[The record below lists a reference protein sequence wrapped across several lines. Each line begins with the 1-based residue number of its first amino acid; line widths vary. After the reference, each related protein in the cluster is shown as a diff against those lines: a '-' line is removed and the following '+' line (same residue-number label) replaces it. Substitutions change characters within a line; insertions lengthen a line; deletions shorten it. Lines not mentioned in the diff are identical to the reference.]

1 MGKMTIL
8 VNTLVLNSFLWAL
21 SLAAGYVESGVAS
34 GGTGPRFE
42 PQVAMA
48 CASRAQYHA
57 QYMTDT
63 GRWITDSNSKVTC
76 LKDKVDILHY
86 CKQVYPDRDITNIV
100 ESSHYYKVP
109 NFCRVGHSKCK
120 ASAWVKPFRCLEGSF
135 QSDALLVPEGCL
147 FDHIHNQSRCWEF
160 DRWNTTADHACTAR
174 RMTLKSFAMLL
185 PCGIDVFS
193 GVEFVC
199 CPKNYKGSSKS
210 YKADSKNYDSK
221 NYKAGHGSTQ
231 SMELE
236 EPRALPELDQRL
248 VQGSQSGSTAAPKEA
263 TTTASQELN
272 TRDEYFSRFD
282 PHEEHDA
289 FRRAEQRLEER
300 HREKVS
306 KIMKEWSDLEERYQ
320 ELRAKDPRGAEEFK
334 QRMTQ
339 RFQQTV
345 EAVEAENEAEK
356 HQLTALHQQRIVAH
370 INEMKRE
377 AMTCYTRALAE
388 KQTNTHKVQKCL
400 QKLLRSLNK
409 DRHHTVSHYKH
420 LLNSDY
426 EAADRERDA
435 TLQHLNDLERM
446 VNQSLTM
453 LARHPDLNA
462 KIGRLMRE
470 YAAALRS
477 KDTTPPELSTR
488 PPKMHL
494 KDMSVNELDL
504 AKNEMHKN
512 SMVNEEDSVNRSS
525 QEFDADDDEQ
535 NDDANEEDEDIED
548 DVDEDD
554 IDDEDDELPEND
566 DLDDLPE
573 SSSMAHISQEED
585 SQEMESSMTPQSE
598 SSVGLEPAAV
608 DSGLGAASSSPASA
622 APEPVLMHNHHD
634 TVQVAHAQ
642 KHHLSISPSGYSV
655 TRESSGRESR
665 GVYFT
670 LAFAGV
676 ALMIAMVVGIVV
688 LRRRN
693 ISNPQNQGFMEVDQA
708 ITPEERHVA
717 NMQVNG
723 YENPTYKYFEEK

>member
-1 MGKMTIL
+1 MGKMTVL
-8 VNTLVLNSFLWAL
+8 VNTLVLNTFLWAS
-21 SLAAGYVESGVAS
+21 SLAAGYVESGVAT
-34 GGTGPRFE
+34 GGAGPRFE

-63 GRWITDSNSKVTC
+63 GRWITDTNSKVTC

-160 DRWNTTADHACTAR
+160 DRWNTTADHACQAR

-199 CPKNYKGSSKS
+199 CPKNYKGPSKA
-210 YKADSKNYDSK
+210 YKADSKNY
-221 NYKAGHGSTQ
+221 KAGRGSSQ

-236 EPRALPELDQRL
+236 EPRALPELDHRL
-248 VQGSQSGSTAAPKEA
+248 VKDTQSGSTAAPKESTS
-263 TTTASQELN
+263 TTTSQEVN

-320 ELRAKDPRGAEEFK
+320 ELRASDPRGAEEFK

-488 PPKMHL
+488 PPKMHP
-494 KDMSVNELDL
+494 KDLNANELDL
-504 AKNEMHKN
+504 GKDEMEKE
-512 SMVNEEDSVNRSS
+512 SMDDDDDDSVNNSS
-525 QEFDADDDEQ
+525 QELDDDHDDK
-535 NDDANEEDEDIED
+535 NDDDNEEDEDVDE
-548 DVDEDD
+548 DEDD
-554 IDDEDDELPEND
+554 IDDDDDDELPEND
-566 DLDDLPE
+566 DLEDLPE
-573 SSSMAHISQEED
+573 SSSMAHANQEDD
-585 SQEMESSMTPQSE
+585 SQEVESSMAPMSD
-598 SSVGLEPAAV
+598 SSVGLEPESI
-608 DSGLGAASSSPASA
+608 DSNTFGASSSPASA
-622 APEPVLMHNHHD
+622 AEPVLMHNHHD

-655 TRESSGRESR
+655 TREGSGRESR

-693 ISNPQNQGFMEVDQA
+693 STNPQNQGFMEVDQA

>member
-1 MGKMTIL
+1 MTIL
-8 VNTLVLNSFLWAL
+8 VNTLVLNSLLWAS

-63 GRWITDSNSKVTC
+63 GRWITDTNSKVTC

-160 DRWNTTADHACTAR
+160 DRWNTTADHACQAR

-199 CPKNYKGSSKS
+199 CPKNYKG
-210 YKADSKNYDSK
+210 
-221 NYKAGHGSTQ
+221 HGSTQ

-236 EPRALPELDQRL
+236 EPRALPELDHRL
-248 VQGSQSGSTAAPKEA
+248 VQGSQSGSTAAPKEV
-263 TTTASQELN
+263 TTTSSQEVN

-462 KIGRLMRE
+462 KISRLMRE

-494 KDMSVNELDL
+494 KDITVNELDL
-504 AKNEMHKN
+504 VKDEMDKD
-512 SMVNEEDSVNRSS
+512 SMDEEDSVNRS
-525 QEFDADDDEQ
+525 QELDDD
-535 NDDANEEDEDIED
+535 NDAADEDEDVEDDEEDEDDMDQD
-548 DVDEDD
+548 DD
-554 IDDEDDELPEND
+554 DDELPEND

-573 SSSMAHISQEED
+573 SSSMAHVSQEDD
-585 SQEMESSMTPQSE
+585 SQDIESSVAPMSD
-598 SSVGLEPAAV
+598 SSVGLEQAAV
-608 DSGLGAASSSPASA
+608 DSSSIGASSSPASA
-622 APEPVLMHNHHD
+622 PEPVLMQNHHD

-693 ISNPQNQGFMEVDQA
+693 STNPQNQGFMEVDQA

>member
-1 MGKMTIL
+1 MRLLLLFSTLLCTIFA
-8 VNTLVLNSFLWAL
+8 S
-21 SLAAGYVESGVAS
+21 SHAAGYVESGVSA
-34 GGTGPRFE
+34 GETGPRFE
-42 PQVAMA
+42 PQVAMM
-48 CASRAQYHA
+48 CVGRSQYHA
-57 QYMTDT
+57 QYMTET
-63 GRWITDSNSKVTC
+63 GRWVTDENSKVTC
-76 LKDKVDILHY
+76 LKDKVDILRY
-86 CKQVYPDRDITNIV
+86 CKQVYPERDITNIV

-109 NFCRVGHSKCK
+109 NFCRVGHAKCK
-120 ASAWVKPFRCLEGSF
+120 ASAWVKPYRCLEGSF

-160 DRWNTTADHACTAR
+160 DRWNTTADRACGAR

-199 CPKNYKGSSKS
+199 CPKNYKGHG
-210 YKADSKNYDSK
+210 KAHPMEVEEPVALPQMDHR
-221 NYKAGHGSTQ
+221 AHQ
-231 SMELE
+231 SM
-236 EPRALPELDQRL
+236 
-248 VQGSQSGSTAAPKEA
+248 STTPSPKMS
-263 TTTASQELN
+263 TTTASQEVG

-320 ELRAKDPRGAEEFK
+320 DLRAKDPHGAEEFK
-334 QRMTQ
+334 HRMTQ

-345 EAVEAENEAEK
+345 EAVEAENEAER

-388 KQTNTHKVQKCL
+388 KQPNTHKVQKCL
-400 QKLLRSLNK
+400 QKLLRALNK

-435 TLQHLNDLERM
+435 TLQHLSDLERM
-446 VNQSLTM
+446 VNQSLNM
-453 LARHPDLNA
+453 LSRHPDLNA

-470 YAAALRS
+470 YSAALRS
-477 KDTTPPELSTR
+477 KDSTPPELSTHS
-488 PPKMHL
+488 PVPL
-494 KDMSVNELDL
+494 SSVTKPEGDVSLENNNDSTEG
-504 AKNEMHKN
+504 E
-512 SMVNEEDSVNRSS
+512 VNNDDDDSDQTREV
-525 QEFDADDDEQ
+525 DDDDDDDE
-535 NDDANEEDEDIED
+535 EESESGSDETFVEHAE
-548 DVDEDD
+548 VNGMTQTSHAEAL
-554 IDDEDDELPEND
+554 E
-566 DLDDLPE
+566 
-573 SSSMAHISQEED
+573 SQEEEEAV
-585 SQEMESSMTPQSE
+585 SQDPVE
-598 SSVGLEPAAV
+598 V
-608 DSGLGAASSSPASA
+608 DTLTVDGVMRGASPVPNVSTQ
-622 APEPVLMHNHHD
+622 PEPLLLHHD
-634 TVQVAHAQ
+634 DDVQVAHAQ
-642 KHHLSISPSGYSV
+642 HHQISHSQASYSV
-655 TRESSGRESR
+655 TRESSGSESR

-670 LAFAGV
+670 VAFAGV
-676 ALMIAMVVGIVV
+676 ALMMAMVVGIVV

-693 ISNPQNQGFMEVDQA
+693 STNPHNQGFMEVDQA

>member
-1 MGKMTIL
+1 MTVL
-8 VNTLVLNSFLWAL
+8 VNTLVLNTFLWAS
-21 SLAAGYVESGVAS
+21 SLAAGYVESGVAT
-34 GGTGPRFE
+34 GGAGPRFE

-63 GRWITDSNSKVTC
+63 GRWITDTNSKVTC

-86 CKQVYPDRDITNIV
+86 CKQVYPERDITNIV

-160 DRWNTTADHACTAR
+160 DRWNTTADHACQAR

-199 CPKNYKGSSKS
+199 CPKNYKGPSKA
-210 YKADSKNYDSK
+210 YKADSKNY
-221 NYKAGHGSTQ
+221 KAGRGSSQ
-231 SMELE
+231 SMEIE
-236 EPRALPELDQRL
+236 EPRALPELDHRL
-248 VQGSQSGSTAAPKEA
+248 VKDSQSGSTAAPKEA
-263 TTTASQELN
+263 TTTTTSAEVN

-320 ELRAKDPRGAEEFK
+320 ELRASDPRGAEEFK

-488 PPKMHL
+488 PPKVHP
-494 KDMSVNELDL
+494 KDLSANELDL
-504 AKNEMHKN
+504 DRDDMDKD
-512 SMVNEEDSVNRSS
+512 SMDDEEDSVSSRSS
-525 QEFDADDDEQ
+525 QELDDDH
-535 NDDANEEDEDIED
+535 DDDKDIEDNEEDEDVED
-548 DVDEDD
+548 DEDEDD
-554 IDDEDDELPEND
+554 MDDDDDDDEELPEND
-566 DLDDLPE
+566 DLEDLPE
-573 SSSMAHISQEED
+573 SSSMAHVNQEED
-585 SQEMESSMTPQSE
+585 SQEVESSMAPMSD
-598 SSVGLEPAAV
+598 SSVGLEPEAV
-608 DSGLGAASSSPASA
+608 DSAAFGASSSPASA
-622 APEPVLMHNHHD
+622 PEQPVLMHNHHD

-693 ISNPQNQGFMEVDQA
+693 STNPQNQGFMEVDQA

>member
-1 MGKMTIL
+1 MRLILLFSVLCMTL
-8 VNTLVLNSFLWAL
+8 LAS
-21 SLAAGYVESGVAS
+21 SGAAGYVEGGVAT
-34 GGTGPRFE
+34 GEAGPRFE
-42 PQVAMA
+42 PQVAMV
-48 CASRAQYHA
+48 CVGRSQYHA
-57 QYMTDT
+57 QYMTEN
-63 GRWITDSNSKVTC
+63 GRWVTDSNSKVTC
-76 LKDKVDILHY
+76 LKDKVDILRY

-109 NFCRVGHSKCK
+109 NFCRVGHAKCK
-120 ASAWVKPFRCLEGSF
+120 ASAWVKPYRCLEGSF

-160 DRWNTTADHACTAR
+160 DRWNTTADRACGAR

-199 CPKNYKGSSKS
+199 CPKNYKGHG
-210 YKADSKNYDSK
+210 KARP
-221 NYKAGHGSTQ
+221 
-231 SMELE
+231 MEVE
-236 EPRALPELDQRL
+236 EPVALPQMDHRAR
-248 VQGSQSGSTAAPKEA
+248 QSESTTPIPKVS
-263 TTTASQELN
+263 TTTASQEVG

-320 ELRAKDPRGAEEFK
+320 DLHVKDPRGAEEFK
-334 QRMTQ
+334 HRMTQ

-345 EAVEAENEAEK
+345 EAVEAENEAER

-388 KQTNTHKVQKCL
+388 KQPNTHKVQKCL
-400 QKLLRSLNK
+400 QKLLRALNK

-435 TLQHLNDLERM
+435 TLQHLGDLERM
-446 VNQSLTM
+446 VNQSLNM
-453 LARHPDLNA
+453 LTRHADLNA

-470 YAAALRS
+470 YSAALRS
-477 KDTTPPELSTR
+477 KDSTPPELSTLA
-488 PPKMHL
+488 PL
-494 KDMSVNELDL
+494 SLSSVTKAEEANLDNT
-504 AKNEMHKN
+504 KG
-512 SMVNEEDSVNRSS
+512 SV
-525 QEFDADDDEQ
+525 E
-535 NDDANEEDEDIED
+535 
-548 DVDEDD
+548 VDD
-554 IDDEDDELPEND
+554 IDDDGDDDVGDHAGNSQNRVPDVSDDEDESGSEETFPEHAEANGMTQTSHTET
-566 DLDDLPE
+566 LE
-573 SSSMAHISQEED
+573 SQEEAREAV
-585 SQEMESSMTPQSE
+585 SQDPVEADT
-598 SSVGLEPAAV
+598 LAV
-608 DSGLGAASSSPASA
+608 DGTVRDASPIPNASTP
-622 APEPVLMHNHHD
+622 PEPLLLHHPED
-634 TVQVAHAQ
+634 VQVAHAQ
-642 KHHLSISPSGYSV
+642 HHQISHSLASYSV
-655 TRESSGRESR
+655 TRESSGSESR

-670 LAFAGV
+670 VAFAGV
-676 ALMIAMVVGIVV
+676 ALMVAMVVGIVV

-693 ISNPQNQGFMEVDQA
+693 STNPHNQGFMEVDQA

>member
-1 MGKMTIL
+1 MRLLLISFVNCAIL
-8 VNTLVLNSFLWAL
+8 ASTH
-21 SLAAGYVESGVAS
+21 AAGYVEGRVGFRSGVS
-34 GGTGPRFE
+34 GGEAGPRFE
-42 PQVAMA
+42 PQVAMM
-48 CASRAQYHA
+48 CIGRSQYHA
-57 QYMTDT
+57 QYMSET
-63 GRWITDSNSKVTC
+63 GRWVTDSNSKVTC
-76 LKDKVDILHY
+76 LKDKVDILRY
-86 CKQVYPDRDITNIV
+86 CKQVYPERDITNIV
-100 ESSHYYKVP
+100 ESSHYYRVP
-109 NFCRVGHSKCK
+109 NFCRVGHVKCK
-120 ASAWVKPFRCLEGSF
+120 TSAWVKPYRCLGSF

-160 DRWNTTADHACTAR
+160 DRWNTTADRACGAR

-199 CPKNYKGSSKS
+199 CPKNYKGHG
-210 YKADSKNYDSK
+210 KA
-221 NYKAGHGSTQ
+221 HP
-231 SMELE
+231 MEVE
-236 EPRALPELDQRL
+236 EPVALPQMDHR
-248 VQGSQSGSTAAPKEA
+248 VHQSASTTPSPKVP
-263 TTTASQELN
+263 TTTTSQEVG

-320 ELRAKDPRGAEEFK
+320 DLRAKDPRGAEEFK
-334 QRMTQ
+334 HRMTQ

-345 EAVEAENEAEK
+345 EAVEAENEAER

-388 KQTNTHKVQKCL
+388 KQPNTHKVQKCL
-400 QKLLRSLNK
+400 QKLLRALNK

-435 TLQHLNDLERM
+435 TLQHLSDLERM
-446 VNQSLTM
+446 VNQSLNM
-453 LARHPDLNA
+453 LSRHPDLNA

-470 YAAALRS
+470 YSAALRS
-477 KDTTPPELSTR
+477 KDSTPPELSTHA
-488 PPKMHL
+488 PVPL
-494 KDMSVNELDL
+494 PSVTKADDGSLD
-504 AKNEMHKN
+504 N
-512 SMVNEEDSVNRSS
+512 VNDSTEGGDIS
-525 QEFDADDDEQ
+525 DDDEDEGETVSADQ
-535 NDDANEEDEDIED
+535 NRDLNDEEED
-548 DVDEDD
+548 
-554 IDDEDDELPEND
+554 DDEDDDDDDDRNESGSDEETFPEHAEPNGMTQTSHAEA
-566 DLDDLPE
+566 LE
-573 SSSMAHISQEED
+573 SNIEEEVVSQDPVEVDTLTVDGMVREA
-585 SQEMESSMTPQSE
+585 SPVPNVSTP
-598 SSVGLEPAAV
+598 
-608 DSGLGAASSSPASA
+608 
-622 APEPVLMHNHHD
+622 PEPLLLHHAD
-634 TVQVAHAQ
+634 DVQVAHAQ
-642 KHHLSISPSGYSV
+642 HHQISHSQASYSV
-655 TRESSGRESR
+655 TRESSGSESR

-670 LAFAGV
+670 VAFAGV
-676 ALMIAMVVGIVV
+676 ALMMAMVVGIVV

-693 ISNPQNQGFMEVDQA
+693 STNPHNQGFMEVDQA

>member
-1 MGKMTIL
+1 M
-8 VNTLVLNSFLWAL
+8 
-21 SLAAGYVESGVAS
+21 
-34 GGTGPRFE
+34 
-42 PQVAMA
+42 
-48 CASRAQYHA
+48 
-57 QYMTDT
+57 
-63 GRWITDSNSKVTC
+63 
-76 LKDKVDILHY
+76 
-86 CKQVYPDRDITNIV
+86 VYPERDITNIV

-109 NFCRVGHSKCK
+109 NFCRIGHAKCK
-120 ASAWVKPFRCLEGSF
+120 ASAWVKPYRCLEGSF

-160 DRWNTTADHACTAR
+160 DRWNTTADHACGAR

-199 CPKNYKGSSKS
+199 CPKNYKGHG
-210 YKADSKNYDSK
+210 KARP
-221 NYKAGHGSTQ
+221 
-231 SMELE
+231 MEVE
-236 EPRALPELDQRL
+236 EPVALPQVDRRAHQPE
-248 VQGSQSGSTAAPKEA
+248 AANAAAA
-263 TTTASQELN
+263 TTTMPKIEVG

-320 ELRAKDPRGAEEFK
+320 DLRAKDPRGAEEFK
-334 QRMTQ
+334 HRMTQ

-388 KQTNTHKVQKCL
+388 KQPNTHKVQKCL
-400 QKLLRSLNK
+400 QKLLRALNK

-435 TLQHLNDLERM
+435 TLQHLSDLERM
-446 VNQSLTM
+446 VNQSLNM

-477 KDTTPPELSTR
+477 KDSTPPELSTHA
-488 PPKMHL
+488 PKYLSSEIHPRNIPDAFIHPL
-494 KDMSVNELDL
+494 YNFLQD
-504 AKNEMHKN
+504 
-512 SMVNEEDSVNRSS
+512 DSS
-525 QEFDADDDEQ
+525 
-535 NDDANEEDEDIED
+535 
-548 DVDEDD
+548 VDETY
-554 IDDEDDELPEND
+554 PEQVEQD
-566 DLDDLPE
+566 
-573 SSSMAHISQEED
+573 
-585 SQEMESSMTPQSE
+585 SSMTQPSRDQQEEVESE
-598 SSVGLEPAAV
+598 SVSQEPVELDTPTV
-608 DSGLGAASSSPASA
+608 DSGMRVASPVPNASA
-622 APEPVLMHNHHD
+622 SPEPVLLHHVD
-634 TVQVAHAQ
+634 DVHVAHAQ
-642 KHHLSISPSGYSV
+642 HHQISHSQASYSV
-655 TRESSGRESR
+655 TRETSGSEGR

-670 LAFAGV
+670 LAFAGL
-676 ALMIAMVVGIVV
+676 ALMMAMVVGIVV

-693 ISNPQNQGFMEVDQA
+693 NSNPHNQGFMEVDQA

>member
-1 MGKMTIL
+1 MTIL
-8 VNTLVLNSFLWAL
+8 VNTLVLNSLLWAS

-63 GRWITDSNSKVTC
+63 GRWITDTNSKVTC

-160 DRWNTTADHACTAR
+160 DRWNTTADHACQAR

-199 CPKNYKGSSKS
+199 CPKNYKGNSKN
-210 YKADSKNYDSK
+210 YKADSKV
-221 NYKAGHGSTQ
+221 YKGHGSTQ

-236 EPRALPELDQRL
+236 EPRALPELDHRL
-248 VQGSQSGSTAAPKEA
+248 VQGSQSGSTAAPKEV
-263 TTTASQELN
+263 TTTSSQEVN

-494 KDMSVNELDL
+494 KDITVNELDL
-504 AKNEMHKN
+504 VKDEMDKD
-512 SMVNEEDSVNRSS
+512 SMDEEDSVNRS
-525 QEFDADDDEQ
+525 QELDDD
-535 NDDANEEDEDIED
+535 NDAADEDEDVEDDEEDEDDMDQD
-548 DVDEDD
+548 DD
-554 IDDEDDELPEND
+554 DDELPEND

-573 SSSMAHISQEED
+573 SSSMAHVSQEDD
-585 SQEMESSMTPQSE
+585 SQDIESSVAPMSD
-598 SSVGLEPAAV
+598 SSVGLEQAAV
-608 DSGLGAASSSPASA
+608 DSSSIGASSSPASA
-622 APEPVLMHNHHD
+622 PEPVLMQNHHD

-693 ISNPQNQGFMEVDQA
+693 STNPQNQGFMEVDQA

>member
-1 MGKMTIL
+1 MTL
-8 VNTLVLNSFLWAL
+8 FVFYSVLHSVLWA
-21 SLAAGYVESGVAS
+21 SSYAAGYVESGVSA
-34 GGTGPRFE
+34 GEAGPRFE
-42 PQVAMA
+42 PQVAMV
-48 CASRAQYHA
+48 CAGRNHQYHA
-57 QYMTDT
+57 QYMTQT
-63 GRWITDSNSKVTC
+63 GRWVTDANSKVTC
-76 LKDKVDILHY
+76 LKDKVDILRY
-86 CKQVYPDRDITNIV
+86 CKQVYPERDITNIV

-109 NFCRVGHSKCK
+109 NFCRVGHAKCK
-120 ASAWVKPFRCLEGSF
+120 AAAWVKPYRCLEGSF

-160 DRWNTTADHACTAR
+160 DRWNTTADRACGAR

-199 CPKNYKGSSKS
+199 CPKNYKSHG
-210 YKADSKNYDSK
+210 KARP
-221 NYKAGHGSTQ
+221 
-231 SMELE
+231 MEVE
-236 EPRALPELDQRL
+236 EPVALPQMDHRAQ
-248 VQGSQSGSTAAPKEA
+248 QAISATPTPKMA
-263 TTTASQELN
+263 TTTTSQEVG

-320 ELRAKDPRGAEEFK
+320 DLRAKDPHGAEEFK
-334 QRMTQ
+334 HRMTQ

-345 EAVEAENEAEK
+345 EAVEAENEAER

-388 KQTNTHKVQKCL
+388 KQPNTHRVQKCL
-400 QKLLRSLNK
+400 QKLLRALNK

-426 EAADRERDA
+426 EAADRERDS
-435 TLQHLNDLERM
+435 TLQHLSDLERM
-446 VNQSLTM
+446 VNQSLNM

-470 YAAALRS
+470 YSAALRS
-477 KDTTPPELSTR
+477 KYSTPPELSTR
-488 PPKMHL
+488 SPKPITSDAKSEEEQVPEDNSAEVGEDNNDDD
-494 KDMSVNELDL
+494 KDAIDGTDND
-504 AKNEMHKN
+504 N
-512 SMVNEEDSVNRSS
+512 EDSHDV
-525 QEFDADDDEQ
+525 ADDD
-535 NDDANEEDEDIED
+535 D
-548 DVDEDD
+548 
-554 IDDEDDELPEND
+554 DDEDYSDSGVTYPVQGVKGSMTQPSQNQELESESVSQEPVE
-566 DLDDLPE
+566 LDTPTVD
-573 SSSMAHISQEED
+573 SSMRVAS
-585 SQEMESSMTPQSE
+585 P
-598 SSVGLEPAAV
+598 VPN
-608 DSGLGAASSSPASA
+608 ASSRPRTSV
-622 APEPVLMHNHHD
+622 APPCLMML
-634 TVQVAHAQ
+634 QVAHAQ
-642 KHHLSISPSGYSV
+642 HHQISHSQASYSV
-655 TRESSGRESR
+655 TRESSGSESR

-676 ALMIAMVVGIVV
+676 ALMMAMVVGIVV

-693 ISNPQNQGFMEVDQA
+693 STNPHNQGFMEVDQA

>member
-1 MGKMTIL
+1 MRLLML
-8 VNTLVLNSFLWAL
+8 FSVLCMAL
-21 SLAAGYVESGVAS
+21 LASADAAGYVEGGVAA
-34 GGTGPRFE
+34 GEAGPRFE
-42 PQVAMA
+42 PQVAMV
-48 CASRAQYHA
+48 CVGRSQYHA
-57 QYMTDT
+57 QYMTEN
-63 GRWITDSNSKVTC
+63 GRWVTDANSKVTC
-76 LKDKVDILHY
+76 LKDKVDILRY

-109 NFCRVGHSKCK
+109 NFCRVGHAKCK
-120 ASAWVKPFRCLEGSF
+120 ASAWVKPYRCLEGSF

-160 DRWNTTADHACTAR
+160 DRWNTTADRACGAR

-199 CPKNYKGSSKS
+199 CPKNYKGHG
-210 YKADSKNYDSK
+210 KARP
-221 NYKAGHGSTQ
+221 
-231 SMELE
+231 MEVE
-236 EPRALPELDQRL
+236 EPVALPQMDHRAH
-248 VQGSQSGSTAAPKEA
+248 QSESTTPTPKVP
-263 TTTASQELN
+263 TTTTSQEVG

-320 ELRAKDPRGAEEFK
+320 DLRAKDPRGAEEFK
-334 QRMTQ
+334 HRMTQ

-345 EAVEAENEAEK
+345 EAVEAENEAER

-388 KQTNTHKVQKCL
+388 KQPNTHKVQKCL
-400 QKLLRSLNK
+400 QKLLRALNK

-435 TLQHLNDLERM
+435 TLQHLSDLERM
-446 VNQSLTM
+446 VNQSLNM
-453 LARHPDLNA
+453 LTRHADLNA

-470 YAAALRS
+470 YSAALRS
-477 KDTTPPELSTR
+477 KDSTPPELSTHA
-488 PPKMHL
+488 PLPL
-494 KDMSVNELDL
+494 SSVTKAEQDAALEN
-504 AKNEMHKN
+504 N
-512 SMVNEEDSVNRSS
+512 SGSAEEGD
-525 QEFDADDDEQ
+525 
-535 NDDANEEDEDIED
+535 NDDN
-548 DVDEDD
+548 
-554 IDDEDDELPEND
+554 DDEDDAVDANNNQNRGTDDSDDEDESGSDETFPEHAEAN
-566 DLDDLPE
+566 
-573 SSSMAHISQEED
+573 SMTQTSHTEALESQEEAKEAV
-585 SQEMESSMTPQSE
+585 SQDPVEVDT
-598 SSVGLEPAAV
+598 LAV
-608 DSGLGAASSSPASA
+608 DGTVRGASPVPNASTP
-622 APEPVLMHNHHD
+622 PEPLLMHHAED
-634 TVQVAHAQ
+634 VQVAHAQ
-642 KHHLSISPSGYSV
+642 HHQISHSQASYSV
-655 TRESSGRESR
+655 TRESSSSESR

-670 LAFAGV
+670 VAFAGV
-676 ALMIAMVVGIVV
+676 ALMMAMVVGIVV

-693 ISNPQNQGFMEVDQA
+693 STNPHNQGFMEVDQA